1 MANNISIIGRLAAD
15 SEQKHTAGG
24 AAVLEFRIADDVGF
38 GDKKVTNWWRC
49 AVWGKQA
56 EGQLVDY
63 LKKGQQVVVFGEATM
78 REWEDKDGA
87 KRLSP
92 EIRVQSVQLTGSK
105 GDGQSS
111 GPSQH
116 QQQKQ
121 DGYQPAPD
129 RQQRP
134 KPSFDDLGDDIPF

>member
-1 MANNISIIGRLAAD
+1 MANNISVIGRLAAD

-24 AAVLEFRIADDVGF
+24 QVVLEFRIADDVGF

-56 EGQLVDY
+56 ESKLVEY

-78 REWEDKDGA
+78 REWEDRDGA

-92 EIRVQSVQLTGSK
+92 EIRVTSVQLAGSK
-105 GDGQSS
+105 QESQSDAGS
-111 GPSQH
+111 S
-116 QQQKQ
+116 
-121 DGYQPAPD
+121 QPAA
-129 RQQRP
+129 RQPASSAP
-134 KPSFDDLGDDIPF
+134 KKSAPAADNWEDDIPF